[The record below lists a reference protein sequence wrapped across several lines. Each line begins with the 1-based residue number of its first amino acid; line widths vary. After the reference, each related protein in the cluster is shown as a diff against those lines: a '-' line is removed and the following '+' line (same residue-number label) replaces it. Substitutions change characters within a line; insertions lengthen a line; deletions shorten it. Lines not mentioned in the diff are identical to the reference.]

1 MTNPSPAH
9 SVQEFKLVAIICI
22 GIKVL
27 SIVFYAAFFAWY
39 YFAKAGDPD
48 VLAVGICG
56 TALFSHRTTRFLVN
70 YGETLLECRDR
81 KLIVPFIIV
90 QVLTFAA
97 YFTLL
102 LMFFFSPAPYYF
114 LLVAWGIGT
123 AVSEFLANRF
133 LDQRLARQLGLTMD
147 QKTEA
152 MKIGVNVLAW
162 MSYLLL
168 FYYFASSKYVQFP
181 TTMACI
187 LGVALF
193 HFFAIKP
200 LVNKKTLLLNRQDQN
215 EDQDAS

>member
-1 MTNPSPAH
+1 MTNPQSARC
-9 SVQEFKLVAIICI
+9 VQELKLVAKSWI
-22 GIKVL
+22 GVKVL
-27 SIVFYAAFFAWY
+27 AFVFYAAFFAWY
-39 YFAKAGDPD
+39 YFIPAGNIH
-48 VLAVGICG
+48 VLVLGVGG
-56 TALFSHRTTRFLVN
+56 TALFSHRATRFFVN
-70 YGETLLECRDR
+70 YGETLLACRDR

-102 LMFFFSPAPYYF
+102 LMFVLSTTPDYF

-123 AVSEFLANRF
+123 AVFEFLANRF
-133 LDQRLARQLGLTMD
+133 LDQRLARQLGLTID

-168 FYYFASSKYVQFP
+168 FYYLAGSKYVQFP
-181 TTMACI
+181 TMMAFV

-200 LVNKKTLLLNRQDQN
+200 LVNKKTLLHNRQDQN

>member
-1 MTNPSPAH
+1 MTNPQSARC
-9 SVQEFKLVAIICI
+9 VQELKLVAKLWI
-22 GIKVL
+22 GVKVL
-27 SIVFYAAFFAWY
+27 AFVFYAAFFAWY
-39 YFAKAGDPD
+39 YFTPAGNTH
-48 VLAVGICG
+48 VLVLGVGG
-56 TALFSHRTTRFLVN
+56 TALFSHRATRFLVK
-70 YGETLLECRDR
+70 YGESVPEFWNR

-90 QVLTFAA
+90 QLLTFAA

-102 LMFFFSPAPYYF
+102 LMFVLSTTPDYF

-123 AVSEFLANRF
+123 AVFEFLANRF

-168 FYYFASSKYVQFP
+168 FYYLAGSKNVQVP
-181 TTMACI
+181 MMIACV

-200 LVNKKTLLLNRQDQN
+200 LMDKKTLLLNRQDQN
-215 EDQDAS
+215 DDQSES